1 MLSSNYIVGRR
12 HDILFI
18 SSKVLTC
25 TLLQNYLYKMNK
37 KLKFDD
43 LTTPRSLRSGNKTDI
58 KDIST
63 TSKYFN
69 NKDTSP
75 KIVAKKKRAPVKIE
89 YDETKNPTNSE
100 STKIKVEDLEHGI
113 AKKQRK
119 SVKVKCEE
127 MKDIIDSKNK
137 EAQDIDPQ
145 NGTAKIEINKENKW
159 MPPNWETVLENVK
172 EMRKHKTA
180 PVDEMGCH
188 KCTDPKATAKI
199 TRYQSLIAL
208 MLSSQTKDQVTH
220 AAMQRLIT
228 YGCAPELIVGTPDD
242 TLGKLIYPVGFW
254 KRKVEY
260 IKKTSKILIEK
271 YDGDI
276 PRTLKEL
283 CQLPGVGPKMGHLC
297 MQIAWGE
304 VSGIGVDTH
313 VHRICNRLGW
323 VKKLTK
329 TPEDTRIAVEEW
341 LPKNLWSQVNYLLV
355 GFGQEICLPR
365 FPKCDECL
373 NKNICP
379 SSTKG
384 GTKKKT

>member
-1 MLSSNYIVGRR
+1 MS
-12 HDILFI
+12 
-18 SSKVLTC
+18 
-25 TLLQNYLYKMNK
+25 K
-37 KLKFDD
+37 KLKLNDA
-43 LTTPRSLRSGNKTDI
+43 LITSRSLRSENKDHN
-58 KDIST
+58 KDISTT

-69 NKDTSP
+69 DKVISL
-75 KIVAKKKRAPVKIE
+75 KKFEKKKRTPVKIK
-89 YDETKNPTNSE
+89 Y
-100 STKIKVEDLEHGI
+100 
-113 AKKQRK
+113 
-119 SVKVKCEE
+119 EE
-127 MKDIIDSKNK
+127 MKNITDSKIN
-137 EAQDIDPQ
+137 
-145 NGTAKIEINKENKW
+145 KIENLQEVNIKEDINVIDKW
-159 MPPNWETVLENVK
+159 EPSNWETIVENIK
-172 EMRKHKTA
+172 EMRKYKTA

-199 TRYQSLIAL
+199 ARYQSLIAL

-228 YGCAPELIVGTPDD
+228 YGCTPEIIAGTPDD

-260 IKKTSKILIEK
+260 IKKTTTILIDK
-271 YDGDI
+271 YDSDI
-276 PRTLKEL
+276 PKTIKEL
-283 CQLPGVGPKMGHLC
+283 CQLSGVGPKMAHIC

-323 VKKLTK
+323 VKKPTK

-341 LPKNLWSQVNYLLV
+341 LPRNLWSEINYLLV

-373 NKNICP
+373 NKDICP
-379 SSTKG
+379 FTKNTKSG
-384 GTKKKT
+384 MKKKI